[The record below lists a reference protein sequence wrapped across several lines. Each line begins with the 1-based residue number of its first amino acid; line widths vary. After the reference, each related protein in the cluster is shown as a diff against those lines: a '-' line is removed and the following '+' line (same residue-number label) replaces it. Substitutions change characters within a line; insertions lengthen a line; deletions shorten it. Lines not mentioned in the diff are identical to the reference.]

1 MKRVT
6 VGGLLLLCAAVGAIW
21 YFAGPASACSEQDEA
36 MAELLRV
43 MKTPE
48 NLIASRRS
56 GLRKGPKDIQSDPWK
71 EEDRKLSAQQI
82 ADGAELASGIIYGD
96 ASRVQKVLER
106 YDGRPYALCQTAS
119 YVAYSFYQVGIPF
132 TINIHPHGG
141 VLFVER
147 SKREQIYGNLSVT
160 FVMGQ
165 TPKVKVSVRPEG
177 SNEGVWQDDDTDA
190 VTVDVLMGAIG
201 RECTRAVL
209 FRKNIKGD
217 EPR

>member
-36 MAELLRV
+36 TAELLRV

-56 GLRKGPKDIQSDPWK
+56 GLRKGSKDIQSDPWK

-106 YDGRPYALCQTAS
+106 YDGRPSARRPAMWRTRSTRWVFRSRLT
-119 YVAYSFYQVGIPF
+119 F
-132 TINIHPHGG
+132 TRTEGFFSLSAANGS
-141 VLFVER
+141 R
-147 SKREQIYGNLSVT
+147 STEISQ
-160 FVMGQ
+160 
-165 TPKVKVSVRPEG
+165 
-177 SNEGVWQDDDTDA
+177 
-190 VTVDVLMGAIG
+190 
-201 RECTRAVL
+201 
-209 FRKNIKGD
+209 
-217 EPR
+217 